1 MEKKI
6 IKSDDIKIPKE
17 TFRPYKRPISIK
29 MQRLKK

>member
-17 TFRPYKRPISIK
+17 NFRPYKRPISIK
-29 MQRLKK
+29 M